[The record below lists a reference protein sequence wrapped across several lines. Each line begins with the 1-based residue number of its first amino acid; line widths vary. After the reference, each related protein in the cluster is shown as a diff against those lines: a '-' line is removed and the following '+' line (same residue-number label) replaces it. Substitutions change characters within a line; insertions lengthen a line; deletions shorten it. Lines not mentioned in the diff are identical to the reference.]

1 MQSYTRKGLAK
12 MKDSTTTITCV
23 GLDVHKETIA
33 VAVAR
38 VGLEPESLGTIPN
51 TPESVVKLMRRLGP
65 AKNLRVCYEAGP
77 CGYAIFR
84 QLQKLGIE
92 CVVVA
97 PSLVPQRAG
106 DRVKTDRRDALKLA
120 RLHRS
125 GELVAV
131 WVFDEAQEALR
142 DLVRAREDTIEDRL
156 RKRHQLS
163 KFLLRL
169 EVRPPEKVRAWSSK
183 HKQWLQGLKFE
194 QPAQQIVFREYM
206 QALHETETRLQRLE
220 SELAE
225 LAQNCPHAAVIAALQ
240 SLRGVGMLTA
250 VTLVAELGDLSRFA
264 TAQQLMAYTG
274 LVPSEHSSGGNQRR
288 GGITK
293 CGNAHVRRV
302 IIEAGWHYR
311 NAPRVG
317 EALRARQ
324 EGVPPAINNLTWK
337 AQHRLNLKYRRLVG
351 RGKPKQVAV
360 VAVGR
365 ELLGFVWAIAREV
378 AQLGIQAA

>member
-1 MQSYTRKGLAK
+1 
-12 MKDSTTTITCV
+12 MKDTTTATTFV

-38 VGLEPESLGTIPN
+38 VGQDPESLGTIPN
-51 TPESVVKLMRRLGP
+51 TPEAVAKLMRRLGP

-84 QLQKLGIE
+84 QLQKLGID
-92 CVVVA
+92 CIVVA

-120 RLHRS
+120 RLLRS
-125 GELVAV
+125 GELVPV
-131 WVFDEAQEALR
+131 WVPDEAQEALR

-169 EVRPPEKVRAWSSK
+169 EVRPPEKMRAWSVK
-183 HKQWLQGLKFE
+183 HKLWLQGLKFG

-206 QALHETETRLQRLE
+206 QALHETEMRLQRLE
-220 SELAE
+220 AELAE

-250 VTLVAELGDLSRFA
+250 VTLVAELGDLSRFPS
-264 TAQQLMAYTG
+264 AQQLMAYTG
-274 LVPSEHSSGGNQRR
+274 LVPSEHSSGGSQHR

-302 IIEAGWHYR
+302 IIEAAWHYR
-311 NAPRVG
+311 FTPRVG
-317 EALRARQ
+317 EGLRARQ
-324 EGVPPAINNLTWK
+324 AGVSPTVNSITWK

-360 VAVGR
+360 VAVAR
-365 ELLGFVWAIAREV
+365 EMLGFVWAIAREV
-378 AQLGIQAA
+378 AKPGVQAA

>member
-1 MQSYTRKGLAK
+1 
-12 MKDSTTTITCV
+12 MKDTTTTTTFV

-38 VGLEPESLGTIPN
+38 VGQEPESLGTISN
-51 TPESVVKLMRRLGP
+51 TPDAMAKLMRRLGP

-84 QLQKLGIE
+84 QLQRMSVE
-92 CVVVA
+92 CVVIA

-125 GELVAV
+125 GELVSV
-131 WVFDEAQEALR
+131 WVPDEAQEALR

-169 EVRPPEKVRAWSSK
+169 EVRPPEKVRAWSAK
-183 HKQWLQGLKFE
+183 HKVWVQGLKFE
-194 QPAQQIVFREYM
+194 QPAQQIVLREYI
-206 QALHETETRLQRLE
+206 QALHETEMRLQRLE
-220 SELAE
+220 IELAE

-240 SLRGVGMLTA
+240 SLRGIGMLTA

-274 LVPSEHSSGGNQRR
+274 LVPSEHSSGGSRHR

-311 NAPRVG
+311 RLPRVG
-317 EALRARQ
+317 AGLRDRQ
-324 EGVPPAINNLTWK
+324 TGVPPVINSMTWK

-360 VAVGR
+360 VAVAR
-365 ELLGFVWAIAREV
+365 ELLGFVWAVAREV

>member
-1 MQSYTRKGLAK
+1 
-12 MKDSTTTITCV
+12 MKDTTASTTFV
-23 GLDVHKETIA
+23 GLDVHKDTIA

-38 VGLEPESLGTIPN
+38 LGQEPESLGVVPN
-51 TPESVVKLMRRLGP
+51 TPESVAKLARRLGSP
-65 AKNLRVCYEAGP
+65 KTLRVCYEAGP
-77 CGYAIFR
+77 CGYAILR
-84 QLQKLGIE
+84 QLQKLGID

-125 GELVAV
+125 GELIPV
-131 WVFDEAQEALR
+131 WVPDEAQEALR
-142 DLVRAREDTIEDRL
+142 DLVRAREDVIEDRL

-169 EVRPPEKVRAWSSK
+169 ELRPPEKTRAWSTK
-183 HKQWLQGLKFE
+183 FTAWLQGLKLS
-194 QPAQQIVFREYM
+194 QPAQQIVLREYIH
-206 QALHETETRLQRLE
+206 ALHEVETRLQRLE
-220 SELAE
+220 AELAE
-225 LAQNCPHAAVIAALQ
+225 MAQNCPHTAVIAALQ
-240 SLRGVGMLTA
+240 SLRGVGQLTA
-250 VTLVAELGDLSRFA
+250 VTLVAELGDLTRFD

-274 LVPSEHSSGGNQRR
+274 LVPSEHSSGGSQRR

-302 IIEAGWHYR
+302 AIEAAWHYR

-317 EALRARQ
+317 AALRARQ
-324 EGVPPAINNLTWK
+324 DGVSPTINSLTWK
-337 AQHRLNLKYRRLVG
+337 AQHRLNLKFRRLVG

-360 VAVGR
+360 VAVAR
-365 ELLGFVWAIAREV
+365 ELLGFVWAVARQVSRSSSQV
-378 AQLGIQAA
+378 A